1 MDARWSGAARAC
13 NRTGGRPIAP
23 DVREGRGRAEMRAN
37 GQSIVQI
44 ARILG
49 VHPATLYPQLSIEPD
64 QPQLAGAS

>member
-1 MDARWSGAARAC
+1 
-13 NRTGGRPIAP
+13 
-23 DVREGRGRAEMRAN
+23 MRAN